1 MQVIPLARNPREKKR
16 KKKKKKEK
24 KEKKKRK
31 KKKKKKKKHVTALQ
45 FVPNHRY
52 AIHVWKIVPRNHA
65 VVICSDIF
73 SHVYGSC
80 RFHMFMVH
88 VERSGTVL
96 PFFCR
101 GFYSITATQFMF
113 GIWWPLMFTYLLSFV
128 VYFIVFIHG
137 LFHFLVPFNVLFMFI
152 YAHLFSFIF
161 IYFHLFS
168 FIFISSCLFSF
179 LLVYFHFFSF
189 FSCPAFFLS

>member
-1 MQVIPLARNPREKKR
+1 
-16 KKKKKKEK
+16 
-24 KEKKKRK
+24 
-31 KKKKKKKKHVTALQ
+31 
-45 FVPNHRY
+45 
-52 AIHVWKIVPRNHA
+52 
-65 VVICSDIF
+65 
-73 SHVYGSC
+73 
-80 RFHMFMVH
+80 MFMVH

-113 GIWWPLMFTYLLSFV
+113 GIWWPPMFTYLLSFV

-152 YAHLFSFIF
+152 YVHLFSFIFIYFHLISFIF

-179 LLVYFHFFSF
+179 LFVFFHVLLFFSLEKTITNLNHLHVDPQLICQVSSNMF
-189 FSCPAFFLS
+189 QHTH

>member
-1 MQVIPLARNPREKKR
+1 M
-16 KKKKKKEK
+16 
-24 KEKKKRK
+24 
-31 KKKKKKKKHVTALQ
+31 LQ

-96 PFFCR
+96 PFFFA
-101 GFYSITATQFMF
+101 GVSTQS
-113 GIWWPLMFTYLLSFV
+113 PL
-128 VYFIVFIHG
+128 
-137 LFHFLVPFNVLFMFI
+137 P
-152 YAHLFSFIF
+152 
-161 IYFHLFS
+161 
-168 FIFISSCLFSF
+168 SSCLEYGGLQCSHIFIIRCVFCHAVFTMWRFREIWVLPSHRTILAF
-179 LLVYFHFFSF
+179 KPMVLAGGRQTHTLV
-189 FSCPAFFLS
+189 

>member
-1 MQVIPLARNPREKKR
+1 MQVIPLARNPG
-16 KKKKKKEK
+16 EK
-24 KEKKKRK
+24 KEKKRN
-31 KKKKKKKKHVTALQ
+31 KHVTVLQ

-65 VVICSDIF
+65 VVICSHIF

-113 GIWWPLMFTYLLSFV
+113 GIWWPPMFTYLYHSLCVLLFSCM
-128 VYFIVFIHG
+128 VYFISWCLLMCY
-137 LFHFLVPFNVLFMFI
+137 LFSYIFI
-152 YAHLFSFIF
+152 YFHLFSFIF
-161 IYFHLFS
+161 IYFHLFHSFS
-168 FIFISSCLFSF
+168 FIFIYSHFFLFIFISFHVFSF
-179 LLVYFHFFSF
+179 PV
-189 FSCPAFFLS
+189 FFLS

>member
-1 MQVIPLARNPREKKR
+1 MKTKCRLSHWRETQEKKR
-16 KKKKKKEK
+16 KKEKKQGKKQNKKKEK
-24 KEKKKRK
+24 T
-31 KKKKKKKKHVTALQ
+31 HVTVLQ

-96 PFFCR
+96 PFFV
-101 GFYSITATQFMF
+101 GVSTQS
-113 GIWWPLMFTYLLSFV
+113 PLPSSCLEYGVLQCSHIFIIRCVF
-128 VYFIVFIHG
+128 FIVYCISWCLLMCY
-137 LFHFLVPFNVLFMFI
+137 LFSFMFI
-152 YAHLFSFIF
+152 YVQ
-161 IYFHLFS
+161 LFS
-168 FIFISSCLFSF
+168 FIFISS
-179 LLVYFHFFSF
+179 
-189 FSCPAFFLS
+189 

>member
-16 KKKKKKEK
+16 KKEKKQGKKQNKKKEK
-24 KEKKKRK
+24 T
-31 KKKKKKKKHVTALQ
+31 HVTVLQ

-96 PFFCR
+96 PFF
-101 GFYSITATQFMF
+101 
-113 GIWWPLMFTYLLSFV
+113 L
-128 VYFIVFIHG
+128 
-137 LFHFLVPFNVLFMFI
+137 
-152 YAHLFSFIF
+152 
-161 IYFHLFS
+161 
-168 FIFISSCLFSF
+168 
-179 LLVYFHFFSF
+179 
-189 FSCPAFFLS
+189 

>member
-1 MQVIPLARNPREKKR
+1 M
-16 KKKKKKEK
+16 
-24 KEKKKRK
+24 EKKKN
-31 KKKKKKKKHVTALQ
+31 HVTVLQ

-96 PFFCR
+96 PFFGR

-113 GIWWPLMFTYLLSFV
+113 GIWWPPMFTYILSFV

-152 YAHLFSFIF
+152 YVHLCSYIF
-161 IYFHLFS
+161 I
-168 FIFISSCLFSF
+168 
-179 LLVYFHFFSF
+179 
-189 FSCPAFFLS
+189 